1 METNE
6 TPPNELIISNESKHH
21 LLQISKWGVFL
32 AVIGYIGIGL
42 IVIVGLVMMVGFGRS
57 NMFGMAPETTWL
69 SVVYLIIVII
79 YFFPVRYLHRFCL
92 DIKHAIEHNQQQSVD
107 DGFRNLKSLFKFMGI
122 FTIVMV
128 SIYLI
133 AFAISMM
140 VFAIR

>member
-69 SVVYLIIVII
+69 SVVYLIIAII

-92 DIKHAIEHNQQQSVD
+92 NTLLNITNNN
-107 DGFRNLKSLFKFMGI
+107 RL
-122 FTIVMV
+122 
-128 SIYLI
+128 
-133 AFAISMM
+133 MM
-140 VFAIR
+140 DLET